1 MSIKDCF
8 SHRAQKVLWS
18 NLLAMLL
25 VLIAI
30 IAGAWVWLGAY
41 TQHGQSVVNPSV
53 RGLNQYEAI
62 KLLKAGGL
70 EVEISDSIYQKT
82 KPAGCIIEQ
91 SPQAGLS
98 VKQGRVIYLTINSK
112 SVPMTQL
119 PDVGNNSSLRQATA
133 KLLSCGF
140 HLTQEE
146 YISGD
151 RDWVYEVKLNGRK
164 LATHESVPVGAI
176 LTLVVG
182 NGMTESSENDSLSND
197 MEDPSFELNS
207 TTPSQTTRSGASHPS
222 SNTQKPTDK
231 KGSSNNTEGSGSV
244 REDSW
249 F

>member
-1 MSIKDCF
+1 MF
-8 SHRAQKVLWS
+8 
-18 NLLAMLL
+18 L

-30 IAGAWVWLGAY
+30 IAGAWLWLGAY
-41 TQHGQSVVNPSV
+41 TQHGQSVVIPSV
-53 RGLNQYEAI
+53 KGLNQYEAR
-62 KLLKAGGL
+62 KLLEAGGL

-164 LATHESVPVGAI
+164 LATNESVPIGAI

-182 NGMTESSENDSLSND
+182 NGMTEASQSDSLSND
-197 MEDPSFELNS
+197 LEDPSSDLNS
-207 TTPSQTTRSGASHPS
+207 TTPSQPSHSGPSHS
-222 SNTQKPTDK
+222 GSNAPKSTEK
-231 KGSSNNTEGSGSV
+231 KGSSNKTEGSGSTTT

>member
-1 MSIKDCF
+1 
-8 SHRAQKVLWS
+8 
-18 NLLAMLL
+18 MLL

-30 IAGAWVWLGAY
+30 IAGAWLWLGAY
-41 TQHGQSVVNPSV
+41 TQHGQSVVIPSV

-91 SPQAGLS
+91 NPEAGLS

-133 KLLSCGF
+133 KLLSSGF

-182 NGMTESSENDSLSND
+182 NGMTESNMNDSLSND
-197 MEDPSFELNS
+197 IEGETSSDLNT
-207 TTPSQTTRSGASHPS
+207 TTPSQTTHPGSSHPN
-222 SNTQKPTDK
+222 SNTQKSTEK
-231 KGSSNNTEGSGSV
+231 KGSSNNTEGSGST